1 VEAGADQGYQA
12 RFLSESYQAIAD
24 FQRTHGGLDYANW
37 FKYMDNDGY
46 SSGLYDVHNTPR
58 EAETMYANLARIGII
73 IQVINPSTPT
83 STPTKTPS
91 PTATSVQPSP
101 GTWTPC
107 ATEGSNCT
115 FSGTQAVAF
124 GANGHFTYGSFT
136 GGASCNTGTFG
147 DPAPGSSK
155 SCYTS
160 TTMIPPSPGAWT
172 PCATEGGTCSFSG
185 TQAVAFGANGHFA
198 YGSFGG
204 DVSCAIG
211 PFGGD
216 PAPGTTK
223 SCYTST
229 TMTGLP
235 TTTPTATPTQS
246 L

>member
-1 VEAGADQGYQA
+1 
-12 RFLSESYQAIAD
+12 
-24 FQRTHGGLDYANW
+24 
-37 FKYMDNDGY
+37 
-46 SSGLYDVHNTPR
+46 
-58 EAETMYANLARIGII
+58 MYANLARIGII